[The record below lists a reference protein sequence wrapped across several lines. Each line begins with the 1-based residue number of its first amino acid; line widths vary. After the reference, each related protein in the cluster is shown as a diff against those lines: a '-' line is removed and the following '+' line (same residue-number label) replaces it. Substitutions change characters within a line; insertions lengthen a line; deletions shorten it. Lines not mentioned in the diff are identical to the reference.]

1 MSPCLYSF
9 AVCFSRRYEE
19 CPCGFSGI
27 LYHSITLCL
36 VGIEKH
42 NIRGVIDAGFMY
54 HTSVTPV
61 SPFDIETGS
70 RYCFKNERKHTD
82 TYLREDYFV
91 NIRCFIAE
99 SKLQKSGKQAE
110 MFKNTPIFRLST
122 PGSCRSVHPDVRNGY
137 TRMYR
142 IISR

>member
-1 MSPCLYSF
+1 L
-9 AVCFSRRYEE
+9 
-19 CPCGFSGI
+19 FSGI
-27 LYHSITLCL
+27 LYHSITLYL
-36 VGIEKH
+36 TSVDKQ
-42 NIRGVIDAGFMY
+42 NIQGVIDAGFMY

-70 RYCFKNERKHTD
+70 RYCLKSEKKHTD
-82 TYLREDYFV
+82 MHLREDYFV
-91 NIRCFIAE
+91 NIRCFFAE
-99 SKLQKSGKQAE
+99 SKQEKSGKQAE

>member
-1 MSPCLYSF
+1 MFC
-9 AVCFSRRYEE
+9 
-19 CPCGFSGI
+19 GI

-36 VGIEKH
+36 TSIDKH
-42 NIRGVIDAGFMY
+42 NIQGVIDARFMY

-70 RYCFKNERKHTD
+70 RYCLKSEKKHTD
-82 TYLREDYFV
+82 MHLREDYFV
-91 NIRCFIAE
+91 NIRCFFAE
-99 SKLQKSGKQAE
+99 SKQEKSGKQAE

-142 IISR
+142 IISC